1 MSGSGRVGRALCSA
15 AVCILS
21 SYAVAAL
28 SAVAFRFPIPF
39 GGYASGLDAAR
50 LTPLAVTFYGLLGG
64 FVLQGALGVGAT
76 AVRLSSSTARLVRLA
91 GVLVGSSGR
100 LGARRAAAGHARLVH
115 WPVVRCSVTQLREQV
130 LPDEMQ
136 NLRHGTPGYR
146 RGIGEIEGVHT
157 IGIVHKC

>member
-76 AVRLSSSTARLVRLA
+76 ACVCRRPRRGWCAWPACLWAAVVASVP
-91 GVLVGSSGR
+91 GVL
-100 LGARRAAAGHARLVH
+100 LLATLD
-115 WPVVRCSVTQLREQV
+115 WF
-130 LPDEMQ
+130 
-136 NLRHGTPGYR
+136 
-146 RGIGEIEGVHT
+146 IGPW
-157 IGIVHKC
+157 